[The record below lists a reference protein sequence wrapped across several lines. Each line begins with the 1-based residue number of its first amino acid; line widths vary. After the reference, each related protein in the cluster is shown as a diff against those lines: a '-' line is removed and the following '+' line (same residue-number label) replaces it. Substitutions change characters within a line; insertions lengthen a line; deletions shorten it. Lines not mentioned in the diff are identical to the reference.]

1 MSSPP
6 ATHDRHT
13 SSARTA
19 ASDGQETDRGALE
32 RLVPSIAKP
41 IRVASFWTAIA
52 LPFLH
57 VPLLATGLSTAPETA
72 TFLGLLV
79 LNLVALYLGH
89 SHRA

>member
-6 ATHDRHT
+6 ATHDRRP
-13 SSARTA
+13 SSARTV
-19 ASDGQETDRGALE
+19 ASDGQETNQSALE
-32 RLVPSIAKP
+32 RFSPTIARHV
-41 IRVASFWTAIA
+41 RVTSFWMAIV

-57 VPLLATGLSTAPETA
+57 VPLLATGLSTPSETA

-89 SHRA
+89 SHRN